1 MVVPEDG
8 TVAQRII
15 EMLIGRLITDEDFRA
30 EFLENPE
37 ATLFGLSDRGVE
49 LSRAEI
55 AAVLNTDRS
64 AAPEGQPQV
73 RGERPLIHVTFCQ
86 ERAHV

>member
-1 MVVPEDG
+1 MVVPEGG

-30 EFLENPE
+30 EFLESPE
-37 ATLFGLSDRGVE
+37 ATLFGLSDRGAE

-55 AAVLNTDRS
+55 AAVLNTDRTLWARTADS
-64 AAPEGQPQV
+64 IDPRLQKASLRCV
-73 RGERPLIHVTFCQ
+73 SKDR
-86 ERAHV
+86 